1 MKNKR
6 GEKHKLKKEITSIST
21 QSKSTLSLFLYSAL
35 IHEIHHVIKSTCKA
49 ITCCHEKKIQK
60 FWTAPKK
67 ENKISKP
74 VLLKSTVHNLS
85 LHNLT
90 KKEYEAV

>member
-1 MKNKR
+1 MRSITLLKVHVKLSREKKN
-6 GEKHKLKKEITSIST
+6 
-21 QSKSTLSLFLYSAL
+21 
-35 IHEIHHVIKSTCKA
+35 
-49 ITCCHEKKIQK
+49 EKKIQK

-67 ENKISKP
+67 KNKISKP

-90 KKEYEAV
+90 EKEYEAV